1 MPSAVTTRFA
11 PSPTGRMHLGNARTA
26 LFNYLLARGRG
37 GRYVLRV
44 EDTDVERGDESYLQA
59 QLEDLRWLGL
69 EWDAGPGREDARG
82 PYRQSARGELYEVHY
97 RRLVES
103 GVAYPCYCSP
113 AELEVSR
120 RTQLAAGRP
129 PRYEGTCRGLDQAGR
144 ARQEAA
150 GRRPTLRFRV
160 PEGGRVA
167 FEDLVRGPQDF
178 STDDI
183 GDFVIRRADGL
194 PVFFFCNALDDALMG
209 ITHVLRGEDHV
220 ANTPR
225 QLLLLAELGFAAP
238 SYGHLPL
245 LLGADGAPLSK
256 RRGST
261 SVGDLRAAG
270 YLPEA
275 VTNYLLRLGHA
286 GAPDEWVPCAE
297 QPTAFVLERVGRSP
311 AHYDEVQLQ
320 HWQREAVKRLAPEA
334 LDAWLAPALPPGLDP
349 ARRRLLAATVSH
361 NVLFPADAG
370 PWVDVLFGELPPPG
384 EEVEALLAEAGP
396 GFFDAALAALPAA
409 GADLPALAREIRQRT
424 GRKGAALYMPLRAAL
439 TGRRDGPE
447 LGPIV
452 EALGTDQLEKRFG
465 AHAAPVEDKH

>member
-1 MPSAVTTRFA
+1 
-11 PSPTGRMHLGNARTA
+11 MHLGNARTA
-26 LFNYLLARGRG
+26 LFNYLLARAGG

-44 EDTDVERGDESYLQA
+44 EDTDVERGDESFLAA
-59 QLEDLRWLGL
+59 QLDDLRWLGL
-69 EWDAGPGREDARG
+69 EWDAGPGREDAQG

-97 RRLVES
+97 RRLVDS
-103 GVAYPCYCSP
+103 GAAYPCYCSP
-113 AELEVSR
+113 TELEVAR

-129 PRYEGTCRGLDQAGR
+129 PRYEGTCRNLDAAGR

-160 PEGGRVA
+160 PEGRRIA
-167 FEDLVRGPQDF
+167 FEDLVRGAQDF
-178 STDDI
+178 ATDDI
-183 GDFVIRRADGL
+183 GDFVIRRADGI

-209 ITHVLRGEDHV
+209 ITQVLRGEDHV

-225 QLLLLAELGFAAP
+225 QLLLLEELGLAAP
-238 SYGHLPL
+238 AYGHLPL

-275 VTNYLLRLGHA
+275 VANYLLRLGHA
-286 GAPDEWVPCAE
+286 GAPDEWVPWAE
-297 QPTAFVLERVGRSP
+297 LPAAFALERVGRSP

-320 HWQREAVKRLAPEA
+320 HWQREAVKRLSTEA
-334 LDAWLAPALPPGLDP
+334 LDAWLAPALPPGLDE
-349 ARRRLLAATVSH
+349 AQRRLLAGTVSH
-361 NVLFPADAG
+361 NVVFPADAR
-370 PWVDVLFGELPPPG
+370 PWADVLFGDLPPHDEDVG
-384 EEVEALLAEAGP
+384 SLLAEAGH
-396 GFFDAALAALPAA
+396 GFFEAALAALAVA

-447 LGPIV
+447 LGPLV
-452 EALGTDQLEKRFG
+452 AALGTDQLEKRLRARAG
-465 AHAAPVEDKH
+465 PLGESH